1 MTTNKLMKSPIRALL
16 RVLPLALALSGIGQA
31 PAMAQTVQN
40 LNLTNVPPDL
50 IPEEAGAHTTAAPT
64 EVDLGQVPTSSNG
77 RAPTHS
83 RAPAGGTAQQAAR
96 SARSPTVASAAAAAP
111 SAKSVRPARAQAS
124 AGIERAVFER
134 VPVRVALPVGKERL
148 VTLPAVAA
156 LHVPT
161 DIESVARI
169 EVIDRTMYVTALLP
183 FVPLR
188 IVAELVDDGTQ
199 IPLDLVASPATAGAT
214 SELQVFLSG
223 KPGNAGP
230 GATDAQEPAEEKPL
244 PAADMVQLTRHA
256 AQMIYAPRR
265 LIQPTAAIQQVPVAQ
280 DVVSGLLRGA
290 LVETAPLGQWRSG
303 NLFVTAVRVTN
314 LSAHPYEIAL
324 EQMRGRWIAAT
335 TQHGRLG
342 PKGSDRDTTAV
353 YLVCDRSF
361 EACL

>member
-1 MTTNKLMKSPIRALL
+1 MTTNKLMKSPIRSLL
-16 RVLPLALALSGIGQA
+16 RVLPLTLALSGIGQA

-50 IPEEAGAHTTAAPT
+50 IPEDDGAHTTAAST
-64 EVDLGQVPTSSNG
+64 EVDLGQVPTTSSGRSSPQG
-77 RAPTHS
+77 RAS
-83 RAPAGGTAQQAAR
+83 VGGTAQQAAR
-96 SARSPTVASAAAAAP
+96 SAQVQPVASVAKAGLG
-111 SAKSVRPARAQAS
+111 AKSVRPARAEVS

-169 EVIDRTMYVTALLP
+169 EVIDRTMYVTALVP

-214 SELQVFLSG
+214 SELQVFLG
-223 KPGNAGP
+223 GRQGTR
-230 GATDAQEPAEEKPL
+230 ATSASDAEEPAEEKPL

-265 LIQPTAAIQQVPVAQ
+265 LIQPTAAIQQVPVAP
-280 DVVSGLLRGA
+280 DVVSGLVRGA

-303 NLFVTAVRVTN
+303 NLFVTDVRVTN
-314 LSAHPYEIAL
+314 LSAHPYEIAQ

-335 TQHGRLG
+335 AQHGRLG
-342 PKGSDRDTTAV
+342 PKGSDHDTTAI